1 MTTEEN
7 KLKAFSQP
15 KIGKVA
21 GFVLRPF
28 TAQSLIILQ
37 QVKNGFLAKITSED
51 PDIFFHIASFIFV
64 HVEHLETVKDLI
76 KDMEA
81 FRSAV
86 TDFSAQISVLDLVN
100 STQEIKKILDEA
112 MLGQDYE
119 IQPEA
124 NGTESPN

>member
-37 QVKNGFLAKITSED
+37 QVKNGFLSKITSED